1 MQKQK
6 SHNLPK
12 FIITITIILL
22 LGTLFGAVSYYLM
35 GDNKTEIQQVDKEKL
50 SDDKIP
56 NNSEDFSCGDS
67 TITDVDGNIYNT
79 VKIGEQCWMKE
90 NLKVTKNP
98 EGEKI
103 TRYCYD
109 DDESICETDGGL
121 YDWNTAMNGSTEEG
135 TQGICSDGW
144 HIPKDLEWHILENY
158 LTDKNQ
164 TCRAPKSSEWDCKT
178 AGTKLKIE
186 GSSGFNG
193 ILTGERDSNGLFR
206 YRGGAVDLWSSNE
219 FIPSKIKNDKE
230 VEKKFGSNGNY
241 KYAWTRGLSSWSS
254 VSRNV
259 YEKAS
264 GLSIRCLKD

>member
-1 MQKQK
+1 
-6 SHNLPK
+6 
-12 FIITITIILL
+12 
-22 LGTLFGAVSYYLM
+22 M
-35 GDNKTEIQQVDKEKL
+35 GPNKTKKEPVSIIFAKVVFGLCLLVSFITVAGTSFYAVTKKNEAIQTNFKFTEKDKKT
-50 SDDKIP
+50 
-56 NNSEDFSCGDS
+56 FSCGTS
-67 TITDVDGNIYNT
+67 TAKDIDGNIYNT
-79 VKIGEQCWMKE
+79 VQIGEQCWMKE

-135 TQGICSDGW
+135 AQGICSDGW

-193 ILTGERDSNGLFR
+193 ILTGERDSNGMFR
-206 YRGGAVDLWSSNE
+206 YQGGGVAFWSSTE